1 VILPVIYDI
10 KIFITLFRVFNDAR
24 NQILTMIA
32 GSFWAQ
38 KVSMKI
44 VELQKSFNHIM
55 KYLNTLS
62 DEGGQLHCT
71 ECHTPVINHCR

>member
-1 VILPVIYDI
+1 
-10 KIFITLFRVFNDAR
+10 
-24 NQILTMIA
+24 MIA

-55 KYLNTLS
+55 KYMNKLS
-62 DEGGQLHCT
+62 DEGGLMMFT
-71 ECHTPVINHCR
+71 LYKTNTLI

>member
-1 VILPVIYDI
+1 
-10 KIFITLFRVFNDAR
+10 
-24 NQILTMIA
+24 
-32 GSFWAQ
+32 
-38 KVSMKI
+38 MKI